1 MGRRKLREVVSLF
14 LSFIHCAPSLRCFCL
29 FVEPVW
35 KADVYYANDSN
46 LSNLQ
51 HKKNDNFLEPLSV
64 CPTNSRGKFHYRLM
78 ETMDIL

>member
-1 MGRRKLREVVSLF
+1 MGRRKLREVVSVF

-51 HKKNDNFLEPLSV
+51 HKMIISWNHYLFVQQTAEVNF
-64 CPTNSRGKFHYRLM
+64 TI
-78 ETMDIL
+78 D